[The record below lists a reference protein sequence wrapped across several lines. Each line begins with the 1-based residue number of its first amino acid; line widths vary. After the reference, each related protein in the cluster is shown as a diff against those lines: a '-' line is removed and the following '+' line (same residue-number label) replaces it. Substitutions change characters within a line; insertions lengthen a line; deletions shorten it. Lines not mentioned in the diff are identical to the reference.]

1 MKGFVFI
8 LIYLFVL
15 SGTYAQEA
23 LSPELQLLL
32 KNKSVEDQA
41 YLIDSAAV
49 AIRNENF
56 KESIKLFNY
65 NLSFEKSK
73 GLHKEY
79 IKTTLSLSR
88 SYRNIGT
95 FDTAQLYIDS
105 ALIYANQHQ
114 LNNLYGRIY
123 DYEGII
129 YIRNG
134 DYERAVSSLYK
145 SITYALQYKDSV
157 LLYDAYNHLGSVHFY
172 RMKYQEACNTYKRA
186 LSYQN
191 SAIKKNGVLSLYDNI
206 GLCFSNNNQYDSA
219 LFYQLK
225 VIKNLD
231 IADDSSLYAES
242 CVNIASTYMLLKD
255 FVSAKPYLE
264 QAVSIST
271 NLKNEYGQLVS
282 NLTISRLYFQT
293 NQVDKAIQHLEIA
306 YQLAQKLNSLNQ
318 LKVVYS
324 SFSEIY
330 ASKGDFKLAYHY
342 QKLLGEIIVKLY
354 EDENTEALNELST
367 KYETQQK
374 QQQILLLTKDS
385 ELKQE
390 TIKLNRIIYSAVAS
404 VLGIICLFFIYLF
417 RKKRK
422 DNKILLEKNEAIA
435 SQKQHIEQQH
445 EELELK
451 NTEITDSINYAKRIQ
466 ASVIPSDSLLK
477 RILPNSFVY
486 FMPKDIVSGDFYWLS
501 EVNQKIYFAIADCTG
516 HGVPGAMMSMLGSS
530 LLDKIISN
538 EQDQFPADILK
549 EQHKEIDYTINE
561 NVEQRD
567 SKDGMDIAFIMI
579 DKPNKKVYFSG
590 AGRPAYLIYNN
601 ELQILKGDKYSIG
614 GIIDTETATFSQ
626 HEMDIEAGMQIYL
639 FSDGVP
645 DQFGGEQKKKLM
657 TKNLQKLLLQISK
670 KPITEQS
677 SAFKLEFE
685 RWKENTEQ
693 TDDVCLA
700 GIQFH

>member
-1 MKGFVFI
+1 MRGFIHIIIYFFVFSS
-8 LIYLFVL
+8 V
-15 SGTYAQEA
+15 YAQVP
-23 LSPELQLLL
+23 LSTELQLLIKDKPL
-32 KNKSVEDQA
+32 EEQA
-41 YLIDSAAV
+41 FLIDSVAV
-49 AIRNENF
+49 AIRNENL
-56 KESIKLFNY
+56 KESIKLSNY
-65 NLSFEKSK
+65 NLSFEKSN
-73 GLHKEY
+73 GLHKQY
-79 IKTTLSLSR
+79 IKTLQSLSR
-88 SYRNIGT
+88 TYRNIGSY
-95 FDTAQLYIDS
+95 DTAQLYIDS
-105 ALIYANQHQ
+105 ALIYANLHQ
-114 LNNLYGRIY
+114 LNKLYGRIY
-123 DYEGII
+123 DYESII
-129 YIRNG
+129 YIRKG

-145 SITYALQYKDSV
+145 SISYALQYKDSV
-157 LLYDAYNHLGSVHFY
+157 LLFDAYNHLGSVHFY

-191 SAIKKNGVLSLYDNI
+191 SSIKNNGILSLYDNI
-206 GLCFSNNNQYDSA
+206 GLCFSNINQYDSA

-225 VIKNLD
+225 VIKNID

-255 FVSAKPYLE
+255 FTNAKPYLE

-293 NQVDKAIQHLEIA
+293 KQVEKAIQHLEIA

-318 LKVVYS
+318 LKEVYS
-324 SFSEIY
+324 CFSEIY
-330 ASKGDFKLAYHY
+330 AYKGDFKLAYYY
-342 QKLLGEIIVKLY
+342 QKQLGEVIIKLY
-354 EDENTEALNELST
+354 EEENTEALNELST

-374 QQQILLLTKDS
+374 QQQIQLLTKDS
-385 ELKQE
+385 ELQQE
-390 TIKLNRIIYSAVAS
+390 TIKLNRIIYSAIAS

-422 DNKILLEKNEAIA
+422 DNKILLDKNEAIA
-435 SQKQHIEQQH
+435 AQKQHIEKQH
-445 EELELK
+445 QELELK
-451 NTEITDSINYAKRIQ
+451 NTEITDSINYARRIQ

-477 RILPNSFVY
+477 KIIPNSFVY

-538 EQDQFPADILK
+538 EQHQFPTDILK
-549 EQHKEIDYTINE
+549 ELHKEIVYTLNE

-567 SKDGMDIAFIMI
+567 SKDGMDIALIMI
-579 DKPNKKVYFSG
+579 DKLKSKVYFSG

-614 GIIDTETATFSQ
+614 GIIDTETATFLQ
-626 HEMDIEAGMQIYL
+626 HEIEIKAGMQIYL

-670 KPITEQS
+670 KPIAEQS